1 MHIFAALISFFSQF
15 PGGVCPT
22 MAPSITHVML
32 LANKLGYLQKLCI
45 YTFCVEGHARKKYMS
60 TYREIEIK
68 IVALEFN
75 LSKL

>member
-1 MHIFAALISFFSQF
+1 MWDAHLCCTNFFF
-15 PGGVCPT
+15 FHNFLGEY
-22 MAPSITHVML
+22 APQWHLTHVMM
-32 LANKLGYLQKLCI
+32 LANKLGYLQM
-45 YTFCVEGHARKKYMS
+45 YNCVEGHARKKYMS